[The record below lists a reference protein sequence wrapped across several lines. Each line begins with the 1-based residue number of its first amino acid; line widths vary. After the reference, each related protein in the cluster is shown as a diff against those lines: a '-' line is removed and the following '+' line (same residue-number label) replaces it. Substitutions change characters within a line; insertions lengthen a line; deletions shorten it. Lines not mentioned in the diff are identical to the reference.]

1 MTNLDQI
8 KGLIVTGDKQKAIG
22 MLASMLIENKDEA
35 EAWLLLGY
43 LIDDPIRK
51 RYCYSQVLRLFPRN
65 SFALAK
71 LQELGEAP
79 PAREPITKPK
89 FAAVADRHSIKR
101 LRQDM
106 HLSPDKA
113 NPPFENDSQ
122 ASGQNTGFLVIGVVG
137 LGLGLVLILFVIASV
152 ASGESWAIDTGN
164 PVCGVL
170 ALFAIV
176 GGIFLWA
183 SRKTNPGP

>member
-1 MTNLDQI
+1 MTNLDKI

-51 RYCYSQVLRLFPRN
+51 RDCYYQVLRLFPGN
-65 SFALAK
+65 SLALAK

-79 PAREPITKPK
+79 PSREPITKPK
-89 FAAVADRHSIKR
+89 SATVANRDSIKG
-101 LRQDM
+101 LRQNI
-106 HLSPDKA
+106 HFSPDKA
-113 NPPFENDSQ
+113 TLPLGNNSQ
-122 ASGQNTGFLVIGVVG
+122 TPGQNTGFIVIGVVG
-137 LGLGLVLILFVIASV
+137 LVLVLILLGIAS
-152 ASGESWAIDTGN
+152 AGDWSIDSGN
-164 PVCGVL
+164 PVCGAL
-170 ALFAIV
+170 MLFAIV

-183 SRKTNPGP
+183 SSNKNRGP